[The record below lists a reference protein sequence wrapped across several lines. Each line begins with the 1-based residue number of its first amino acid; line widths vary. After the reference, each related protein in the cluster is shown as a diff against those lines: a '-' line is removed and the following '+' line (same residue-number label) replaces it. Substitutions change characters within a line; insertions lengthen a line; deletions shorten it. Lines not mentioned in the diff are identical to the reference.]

1 MNFYDKI
8 TSFNIRDLSNLNSN
22 QVLHMIIYM
31 FLVSYVVSIQPKL
44 PNFIEGLFKHTL
56 FRLICISYIL
66 WRANDNIQL
75 SILLTFSFLIIVHY
89 TNKNHILEGW
99 NSHTEQNYQKM
110 VLAERN
116 ERNERKRQEYIENQR
131 NLKNQKKNLKENPK

>member
-8 TSFNIRDLSNLNSN
+8 TSFNIRDLSNLHSN

-44 PNFIEGLFKHTL
+44 PNFIEGLFKNTL

-89 TNKNHILEGW
+89 TNKNYVSEMMK
-99 NSHTEQNYQKM
+99 NTKNPRNKNYY
-110 VLAERN
+110 N
-116 ERNERKRQEYIENQR
+116 Y
-131 NLKNQKKNLKENPK
+131 

>member
-8 TSFNIRDLSNLNSN
+8 TSFNIRDLSNLQSN

-89 TNKNHILEGW
+89 TNKNYVSEMMK
-99 NSHTEQNYQKM
+99 NTKNPRNKNYY
-110 VLAERN
+110 N
-116 ERNERKRQEYIENQR
+116 Y
-131 NLKNQKKNLKENPK
+131 

>member
-8 TSFNIRDLSNLNSN
+8 TSFNIRDLSNLHSN

-44 PNFIEGLFKHTL
+44 PNFIEGLFKNTL

-89 TNKNHILEGW
+89 TNKNDVWEL
-99 NSHTEQNYQKM
+99 YQLNTKSP
-110 VLAERN
+110 
-116 ERNERKRQEYIENQR
+116 
-131 NLKNQKKNLKENPK
+131 KKKLT

>member
-8 TSFNIRDLSNLNSN
+8 TSFNTSDLSNLRSN

-89 TNKNHILEGW
+89 TNKNEIWKLYKEKPPK
-99 NSHTEQNYQKM
+99 N
-110 VLAERN
+110 LAERIKHN
-116 ERNERKRQEYIENQR
+116 FSF
-131 NLKNQKKNLKENPK
+131 

>member
-8 TSFNIRDLSNLNSN
+8 TSFNTHDLSNLQSN
-22 QVLHMIIYM
+22 QVLHMIIYI

-75 SILLTFSFLIIVHY
+75 SILLTFSFLIIIHY
-89 TNKNHILEGW
+89 TNKNHILEI
-99 NSHTEQNYQKM
+99 YQK
-110 VLAERN
+110 LR
-116 ERNERKRQEYIENQR
+116 
-131 NLKNQKKNLKENPK
+131 LKDLGDMIKFPKQ

>member
-8 TSFNIRDLSNLNSN
+8 TSFNTHDLSNLQSN
-22 QVLHMIIYM
+22 QVLHMIIYI

-89 TNKNHILEGW
+89 TNKNHILEI
-99 NSHTEQNYQKM
+99 YQK
-110 VLAERN
+110 LR
-116 ERNERKRQEYIENQR
+116 
-131 NLKNQKKNLKENPK
+131 LKDLGDMFKFPKQ